1 MKMRKIPMRCCVG
14 CGQMKPK
21 KELLRIVVAPT
32 GEIGIDR
39 TGKAAG
45 RGAYICMSSDCL
57 EKAYTAHGLERSLK
71 QAVSPD
77 VYRALM
83 DMLP

>member
-1 MKMRKIPMRCCVG
+1 MKTRKIPLRCCVG
-14 CGQMKPK
+14 CQQMKPK
-21 KELLRIVVAPT
+21 KELVRVVAAPT

-45 RGAYICMSSDCL
+45 RGAYICPTAACL

-71 QAVSPD
+71 QKVSPD
-77 VYRALM
+77 IYRALTE
-83 DMLP
+83 MLS